1 MSTDLGTL
9 GEIAE
14 RTGGRVIGDASLRI
28 GRIAATDDVDATAL
42 TFATDERFLRLALAS
57 RALAVLVDEKLVDPA
72 TTYEKPL
79 VVVASPRV
87 ALSQLLAMLETPRP
101 RGPFVHASAIVSPS
115 AVIGTDAYI
124 GALAVIGDRATI
136 GARTVLLA
144 GAILGEDVRVG
155 ADCLLHERS
164 FVGARCVIG
173 DRVILQPQAIVG
185 GDGFGWA
192 FLDGALQKIPQIGI
206 VELADDV
213 EIGAGTCVDRAQ
225 TGVTSIG
232 TGTKIDNLCQI
243 GHNCRIGE
251 HCAIAALTGLAGSTT
266 LGDYVQVGGQVG
278 FGGHLTVGSRA
289 IVAGRAEV
297 WGDIAAG
304 ITVSGAPARPH
315 RENLLAQAYLR
326 RLPKLTERVEALEIS
341 RALDHPDEH

>member
-1 MSTDLGTL
+1 MNTDLGTL

-14 RTGGRVIGDASLRI
+14 RTGGRVIGDADVRI

-42 TFATDERFLRLALAS
+42 TFATDERFFRLALAS
-57 RALAVLVDEKLVDPA
+57 RALAVLVDERLVDSA
-72 TTYEKPL
+72 MAYEKPL
-79 VVVASPRV
+79 VAVSSPRI
-87 ALSQLLAMLETPRP
+87 ALSTLLAVLETPRP

-115 AVIGTDAYI
+115 AVIGADVYV

-136 GARTVLLA
+136 GPRTVLLA
-144 GAILGEDVRVG
+144 GAIVG
-155 ADCLLHERS
+155 DDARIGSDGLLHERA
-164 FVGARCVIG
+164 FVGARCVVG
-173 DRVILQPQAIVG
+173 DRVILQPQSIVG

-243 GHNCRIGE
+243 GHNCRIGK
-251 HCAIAALTGLAGSTT
+251 HCAIAAQTGLAGSTT
-266 LGDYVQVGGQVG
+266 LGDYVQVGGQSG
-278 FGGHLTVGSRA
+278 FGGHLTVGSQA
-289 IVAGRAEV
+289 KVAGGSEV
-297 WGDIAAG
+297 WGDVDGGA
-304 ITVSGAPARPH
+304 TVSGSPARPH
-315 RENLLAQAYLR
+315 RENVRVQAYLR
-326 RLPKLTERVEALEIS
+326 RLPKLMERVEALEKS
-341 RALDHPDEH
+341 RVLDHPDEH